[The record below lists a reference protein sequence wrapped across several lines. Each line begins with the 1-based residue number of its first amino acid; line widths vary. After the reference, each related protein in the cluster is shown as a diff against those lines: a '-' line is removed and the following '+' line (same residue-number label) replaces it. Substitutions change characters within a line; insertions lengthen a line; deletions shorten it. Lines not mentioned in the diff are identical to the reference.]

1 MSLLACV
8 SAHLL
13 ENLEKNLS
21 RFGILCSTLFNRPSG
36 TMGDAAASIAIL
48 AKAAVSEARSA
59 QSNLRQQLQVLS
71 GIGLV
76 SPAVSHWG

>member
-13 ENLEKNLS
+13 GKKNLYQFS
-21 RFGILCSTLFNRPSG
+21 ILCSTLFKRPSG
-36 TMGDAAASIAIL
+36 TMGNAAASVAIL

-59 QSNLRQQLQVLS
+59 QSNL
-71 GIGLV
+71 
-76 SPAVSHWG
+76 